1 MRRSFSLQCNL
12 DELAKEESIENKS
25 EIIEDVKTNES
36 IYEKDEKTNES
47 IYEKDEKTNES
58 IYENDEK
65 ADESIYERAE
75 NKTVSTALSRIITSF
90 SFL

>member
-25 EIIEDVKTNES
+25 EIIEDV
-36 IYEKDEKTNES
+36 KTNES